1 MNLTKIVVMQR
12 VHSFL
17 CTLLFI
23 AISLAS
29 AAQSL
34 DFFIN
39 ALVPPNYS
47 ECAAILYNGNM
58 LVDEY
63 SPKGKC
69 KLEEK
74 NRKGVLSVATVKS
87 SDEGT
92 TPAKNIPFK
101 VAIKNGRTN
110 TIWMYSE
117 KALQE
122 VQLEDILKKCEP
134 GDRIILMTVDQRYS
148 LPHPEIEL
156 NWGC

>member
-1 MNLTKIVVMQR
+1 MQH

-23 AISLAS
+23 AVSLS
-29 AAQSL
+29 SGAQSL

-47 ECAAILYNGNM
+47 ECAAILYNGNI

-63 SPKGKC
+63 SPTGKC
-69 KLEEK
+69 KLDEK
-74 NRKGVLSVATVKS
+74 STKGVLSVATVKS
-87 SDEGT
+87 SDKGCAA
-92 TPAKNIPFK
+92 PARNIAFK

-117 KALQE
+117 KALWE
-122 VQLEDILKKCEP
+122 AQLEDILKKCEP